1 VTYNAS
7 RIANLEII
15 DPWRGDPDYRLP
27 PVELVYGRLKE
38 QSGKV
43 VEAWDTKLAA
53 QSATSASF
61 ASGNEIPQTLS
72 QPLSR
77 RRFSSPRKLRVPL

>member
-1 VTYNAS
+1 VCEHLQEHAPGVTYDAS

-27 PVELVYGRLKE
+27 PIELVYGRLKE

-53 QSATSASF
+53 
-61 ASGNEIPQTLS
+61 
-72 QPLSR
+72 
-77 RRFSSPRKLRVPL
+77 

>member
-1 VTYNAS
+1 LVS
-7 RIANLEII
+7 SDIDLEII

-27 PVELVYGRLKE
+27 PVELVYVRLKE

-53 QSATSASF
+53 
-61 ASGNEIPQTLS
+61 
-72 QPLSR
+72 
-77 RRFSSPRKLRVPL
+77 

>member
-15 DPWRGDPDYRLP
+15 DPCGAATRTTDDRLA
-27 PVELVYGRLKE
+27 ELVYGRLKE

-43 VEAWDTKLAA
+43 VEAWDTKVAA
-53 QSATSASF
+53 
-61 ASGNEIPQTLS
+61 
-72 QPLSR
+72 
-77 RRFSSPRKLRVPL
+77 